1 MLTGH
6 NVADIVVILKTLPTK
21 LCVGALGNK
30 ILEDLKKSNASE
42 GMSSV
47 VNCLSAWKVQV
58 NKELWLVVEF

>member
-30 ILEDLKKSNASE
+30 ILEDLKKSNANE
-42 GMSSV
+42 GILRLTVCMK
-47 VNCLSAWKVQV
+47 SAS
-58 NKELWLVVEF
+58 